1 MQTLKL
7 KKLNIFIKNNAGRN
21 NSGKVVIKN
30 RSFRKFNKYFVIDR
44 TRTNIFVYSLVCS
57 FFKPR
62 FGTVLLN
69 LIKYA
74 NGSLSYI
81 TCIHGV
87 KIGQILTCI
96 FHSMKLNK
104 FYGPGCLILV
114 KFLSLHTIFSNIT
127 LNNSKSSK
135 YVRAAG
141 TYTKIYQRYEDKE
154 LISFKLPTGAVKYL
168 SFNNFVIVGRNSN
181 IYNCN
186 QVFGKAGLNRVAGY
200 KPHVRG
206 VAMNPVDH
214 PHGGR
219 TKTNKPEVS
228 P

>member
-1 MQTLKL
+1 M
-7 KKLNIFIKNNAGRN
+7 
-21 NSGKVVIKN
+21 
-30 RSFRKFNKYFVIDR
+30 
-44 TRTNIFVYSLVCS
+44 VCG
-57 FFKPR
+57 FLKPR
-62 FGTVLLN
+62 FGTVFLN

-81 TCIHGV
+81 TCMHGA
-87 KIGQILTCI
+87 KIGQFLTCI
-96 FHSMKLNK
+96 YSFFRYTK

-114 KFLSLHTIFSNIT
+114 KFLSLHSIFSNVI
-127 LNNSKSSK
+127 LNNSNSSK
-135 YVRAAG
+135 YIRAAG

-154 LISFKLPTGAVKYL
+154 LISFELPTGVVKYL
-168 SFNNFVIVGRNSN
+168 SFNNFVVVGRNSN
-181 IYNCN
+181 LYNYK
-186 QVFGKAGLNRVAGY
+186 QVVGKAGLNRIRGR

-219 TKTNKPEVS
+219 TKTVKPEVS